1 MALVLDLDET
11 LVHGMLTPPVNGAY
25 IRIRIR
31 RRQVY
36 VQMRPGLSDFLA
48 RVQRIYDV
56 FFFSASLPEY
66 ANEIISKIAPG
77 VRSCRRFFRDSC
89 QAVSGYL
96 VKDLSVLKRPLGQT
110 LLVDD
115 IAGSALANR
124 ANLVLV
130 KPWMGDPADRI
141 LTDSLLPFLE
151 EIALSTDVTLAAR
164 EILLKG
170 KRAGLATFPITSI

>member
-1 MALVLDLDET
+1 
-11 LVHGMLTPPVNGAY
+11 
-25 IRIRIR
+25 
-31 RRQVY
+31 
-36 VQMRPGLSDFLA
+36 MRPGLADFLV

-56 FFFSASLPEY
+56 FFFSAALPDY
-66 ANEIISKIAPG
+66 ANEIITKIAPG

-96 VKDLSVLKRPLGQT
+96 VKDLSVLKRPLTQT

-130 KPWMGDPADRI
+130 KPWMGDPNDRI
-141 LTDSLLPFLE
+141 LSDSLLPFLE
-151 EIALSTDVTLAAR
+151 EVALSPDVTVAAR
-164 EILLKG
+164 EILLKR
-170 KRAGLATFPITSI
+170 KTVGLAPFPLASI